1 MQPDEGV
8 HLKFE
13 VKAPDQGMSTRSEN
27 LEFHYG
33 TAFKDQTIPEAY
45 ERLLQDALEGDTSL
59 FIRNDHILEAWRIV
73 EPLIQEW
80 QEGALGSVQPYDA
93 GSWGPEAS
101 QELLSRNGHRW
112 QEISGSH

>member
-1 MQPDEGV
+1 MG
-8 HLKFE
+8 
-13 VKAPDQGMSTRSEN
+13 TRSED

-33 TAFKDQTIPEAY
+33 TAFKDQIIPEAY

-73 EPLIQEW
+73 EPLIKES
-80 QEGALGSVQPYDA
+80 EGVAAGSVQPYDA

-101 QELLSRNGHRW
+101 KELLSRQGHMW
-112 QEISGSH
+112 QENTGSH